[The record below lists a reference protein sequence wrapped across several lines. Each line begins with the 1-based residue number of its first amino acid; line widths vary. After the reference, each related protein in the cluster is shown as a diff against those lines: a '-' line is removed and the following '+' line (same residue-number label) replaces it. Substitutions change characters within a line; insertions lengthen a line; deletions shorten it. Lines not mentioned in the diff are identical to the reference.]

1 MFLEV
6 SPKRLEDSYSVRT
19 RHLQTRTRLVLAKR
33 GLDPSLL
40 LAREK
45 EVLTQVTQLT
55 LSKFGL
61 GVFGLTLYS
70 PIFISEMESVWCV
83 GFNRISYVSC
93 MFREVY
99 YTKTVFYLLTSWL
112 RAASH
117 PLTGL
122 APLGPLKKV
131 SKISKKK
138 YMLKR
143 CRKRCR
149 KRIPLRPWPYKGEV
163 VFF

>member
-1 MFLEV
+1 MFE
-6 SPKRLEDSYSVRT
+6 SMT
-19 RHLQTRTRLVLAKR
+19 RCWEKQGGRGESKLWSMNGITSSFITDLLAK
-33 GLDPSLL
+33 
-40 LAREK
+40 EK

-122 APLGPLKKV
+122 APLGPLKKYPNFQ
-131 SKISKKK
+131 KKN
-138 YMLKR
+138 MLKR

-149 KRIPLRPWPYKGEV
+149 KRIPLRPWPYMGEV